1 MAVTLPPLGGGLA
14 WHVHRLLK
22 RLLAIAGSR
31 SADTEIS
38 AGIVAKAQQGN
49 HAAFRRIVLHY
60 DGRLRALAF
69 RLLENRDTMDDALQE
84 TYVKAFRS
92 LNSFKGNA
100 SLGTW
105 LYRITYNSCIDELR
119 RREKVVPLT
128 TRAGEDLQISDPAD
142 AIGAADTRADLA
154 SAMSAL
160 PSDQRAAVM
169 LVDAEGF
176 SYDEA
181 SKVLAIPPGTV
192 ASRVSRARAA
202 LREALG
208 AAR

>member
-1 MAVTLPPLGGGLA
+1 MALTLPPLGGGLA
-14 WHVHRLLK
+14 WHVYRLLK
-22 RLLAIAGSR
+22 RLFAVAASRPDSEIA
-31 SADTEIS
+31 
-38 AGIVAKAQQGN
+38 AGIVARAQQGN
-49 HAAFRRIVLHY
+49 HAAFRRIVRHY
-60 DGRLRALAF
+60 DDRLRALAF
-69 RLLENRDTMDDALQE
+69 RLLEDRDAMDDALQE
-84 TYVKAFRS
+84 AYVKAFRS
-92 LNSFKGNA
+92 LNSFKGNS

-119 RREKVVPLT
+119 RRERVIPLT
-128 TRAGEDLQISDPAD
+128 TADGEDLQIPDPAD

-160 PSDQRAAVM
+160 PPDQRAAVM

-176 SYDEA
+176 SYDDA
-181 SKVLAIPPGTV
+181 SKVLGIPPGTV